1 MCLLWLQ
8 PFLAIYVCVCCVLL
22 FRFLCRFTLDKSHT
36 RSGDHQNAATNAG
49 DVEQKPT
56 GSECLAPSISSC
68 RSTVSDSEFESVSTH
83 WFGIKERRWINL
95 LCVMFGVRGLL
106 GNQDIFTVF
115 RIYPYI
121 VNSQSASKHQHQ
133 LPLTLNVMK
142 DGSKQSA
149 SRSSSIWSGKST
161 LSAGFRY
168 TGGHLINTSS
178 SPSPDAPRVYLFE
191 SMLGKER

>member
-1 MCLLWLQ
+1 MCLLWFR
-8 PFLAIYVCVCCVLL
+8 PFSAIYVCVCVL
-22 FRFLCRFTLDKSHT
+22 FCYFLCRFTLDKSHT
-36 RSGDHQNAATNAG
+36 RSGGHQNAATNAG
-49 DVEQKPT
+49 DVEQRPT
-56 GSECLAPSISSC
+56 GSECLAPSTSSC

-83 WFGIKERRWINL
+83 LVGTNKRTRYIMYVLYSVFMDSLLIQINSPN
-95 LCVMFGVRGLL
+95 FE
-106 GNQDIFTVF
+106 
-115 RIYPYI
+115 YI
-121 VNSQSASKHQHQ
+121 HPQSSSKHQQH
-133 LPLTLNVMK
+133 LPLSLNVTK
-142 DGSKQSA
+142 DGSKQPA